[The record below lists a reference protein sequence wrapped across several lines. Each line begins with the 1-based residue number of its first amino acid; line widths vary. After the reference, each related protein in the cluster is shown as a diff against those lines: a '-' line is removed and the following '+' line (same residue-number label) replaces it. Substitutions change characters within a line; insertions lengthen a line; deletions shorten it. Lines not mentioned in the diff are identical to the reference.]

1 MKAWIRAVEKEAAG
15 RQEEILALTEAN
27 AAATAAAAKEKQ
39 ELERVLKE
47 LKTNQAAE
55 VAQLEATVTES
66 QLRGKAPEEQLEKCG
81 SAAEKGDG
89 DALEAELSAALDA
102 EESEA
107 AACAAEGESMSRGT
121 VTTSSQ

>member
-1 MKAWIRAVEKEAAG
+1 MEAWIRAVEKEAAG

-55 VAQLEATVTES
+55 VAQLEARVTES
-66 QLRGKAPEEQLEKCG
+66 QLRGKALEEQLEKCG

-89 DALEAELSAALDA
+89 GALEAEP
-102 EESEA
+102 
-107 AACAAEGESMSRGT
+107 
-121 VTTSSQ
+121 